1 MLLFL
6 GYFFILF
13 GFLVSVM
20 GVSWRLLGILL
31 LGGDRLC
38 CSFLGLRFG
47 FIDWL
52 HLDDEMASFDR
63 DIVWVEDTG
72 ASVKATRGLV
82 PSLLI
87 KGIKVIPPQQVELV
101 VDCIIGE
108 DLNVVVQKE
117 PWHVLGVE
125 L

>member
-1 MLLFL
+1 MTIYHLF
-6 GYFFILF
+6 FD
-13 GFLVSVM
+13 FLISVM
-20 GVSWRLLGILL
+20 GVSMRLLGILL

-38 CSFLGLRFG
+38 CSFLGLRFW

-52 HLDDEMASFDR
+52 HLNDEMASFDR

-72 ASVKATRGLV
+72 ASIEAARGLV

-117 PWHVLGVE
+117 PWHILGVE